1 MTITPE
7 YGEEERMKQQEAQA
21 KQPSERVRPR
31 DHGAI
36 GEREMDERKRA
47 ERESAYLEP
56 EDNEAH
62 APGKVC
68 ERCGA
73 VITASQDVR
82 RLADGNWIHEAC
94 PRRDVETSDPTQ

>member
-7 YGEEERMKQQEAQA
+7 FGEEERLSQEEA
-21 KQPSERVRPR
+21 KLKRQSEGLRPQE
-31 DHGAI
+31 
-36 GEREMDERKRA
+36 ERELEEQHRA
-47 ERESAYLEP
+47 ERESTYLDP

-73 VITASQDVR
+73 VITASQDAR
-82 RLADGNWIHEAC
+82 RLPDGNWIHEVC
-94 PRRDVETSDPTQ
+94 PSVKHEG